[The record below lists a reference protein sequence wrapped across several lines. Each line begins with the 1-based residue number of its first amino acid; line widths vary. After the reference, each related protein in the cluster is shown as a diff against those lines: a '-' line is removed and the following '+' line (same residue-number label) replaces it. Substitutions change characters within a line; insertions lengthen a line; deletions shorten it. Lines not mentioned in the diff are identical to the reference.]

1 MSTPSEKVGEHVPR
15 VPHQIAPMHL
25 SNVKFK
31 LKIKWIVKIQ
41 LVIKTLKFR
50 FSSPCTIVH
59 NSSMAFTVSIM
70 KEKITTPAIIASRIM
85 KLQLSTKSVGKTLNA
100 NIFITVCALK
110 IFSFIPRA
118 PGKTEKAYLG
128 SNKSLP

>member
-1 MSTPSEKVGEHVPR
+1 
-15 VPHQIAPMHL
+15 
-25 SNVKFK
+25 
-31 LKIKWIVKIQ
+31 
-41 LVIKTLKFR
+41 
-50 FSSPCTIVH
+50 
-59 NSSMAFTVSIM
+59 MAFTVSIM